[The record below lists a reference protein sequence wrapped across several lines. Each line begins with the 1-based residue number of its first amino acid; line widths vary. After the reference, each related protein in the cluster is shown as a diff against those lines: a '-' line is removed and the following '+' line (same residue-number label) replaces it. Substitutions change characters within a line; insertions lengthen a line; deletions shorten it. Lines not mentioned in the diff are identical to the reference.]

1 MAPISP
7 AATLAAALLVAP
19 LGAAAAPCGAPD
31 LLEAFPADGAT
42 AVPTN
47 ATLSAHYASTAD
59 YRDED
64 VKLEHV
70 DVGSDMLTGTFD
82 SAEGLLSVSPEEPL
96 VPGDR
101 YVVTWPRLHGIG
113 TSNRGSG
120 RRVAFEAGDVTDAA
134 PHEFQGLT
142 GVEWDVSRKS
152 DECTDGLEDRFT
164 FDLALGAAS
173 DDGGRASLALVVY
186 QTRGPAI
193 SDRDPSVEVLLTSIP
208 AKGAKVRVERAIGD
222 GTGPVCF
229 AALVR
234 DLTGSASGGAD
245 RSVCATT
252 TAPPFFYGCTVGRG
266 SARGASKA
274 GGSVACGASLL
285 VLSLVVARTR
295 RRFSS

>member
-1 MAPISP
+1 MAPLKP
-7 AATLAAALLVAP
+7 AATLAVALLVAP

-31 LLEAFPADGAT
+31 LLEAFPADKAT
-42 AVPTN
+42 DVPTN

-59 YRDED
+59 YRDEN
-64 VKLEHV
+64 VTLEHV
-70 DVGSDMLTGTFD
+70 GAGTDTLTGTFD
-82 SAEGLLSVSPEEPL
+82 SAEGLLAVSPKEPL

-113 TSNRGSG
+113 TSSRGSG
-120 RRVAFEAGDVTDAA
+120 RKVAFGAGDVTDAA
-134 PHEFQGLT
+134 APEFAGLT
-142 GVEWDVSRKS
+142 GVEWDVSREH
-152 DECTDGLEDRFT
+152 DECTDSLEDRFT

-193 SDRDPSVEVLLTSIP
+193 SDKDPPVEVLLTSIP
-208 AKGAKVRVERAIGD
+208 AKGAKIRVERAIGA

-234 DLTGSASGGAD
+234 DLTGTASGGAD
-245 RSVCATT
+245 RTVCATT

-266 SARGASKA
+266 STMNTSKA
-274 GGSVACGASLL
+274 FGSVACGTSLL
-285 VLSLVVARTR
+285 ALSLLVARTR